1 MTDKSNA
8 KQKHTTLSKPLYE
21 DITFAKTRQNNY
33 SQKYIKRGLYDIS
46 SESESESKP
55 EPEPGSWS
63 KEFDLDKK
71 ADEIQNLT

>member
-1 MTDKSNA
+1 MTDNSNA
-8 KQKHTTLSKPLYE
+8 KQKRTTLSKPLYE

-46 SESESESKP
+46 SESESES
-55 EPEPGSWS
+55 ELGSWS

>member
-21 DITFAKTRQNNY
+21 DITFAKTPQNKN

-55 EPEPGSWS
+55 EPGSGSWS